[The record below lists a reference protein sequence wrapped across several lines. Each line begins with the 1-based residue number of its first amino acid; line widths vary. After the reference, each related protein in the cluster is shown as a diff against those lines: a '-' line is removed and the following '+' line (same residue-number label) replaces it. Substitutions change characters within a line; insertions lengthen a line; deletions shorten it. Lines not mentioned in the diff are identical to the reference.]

1 MLGQIF
7 AKAQSKITD
16 PAKLFRL
23 IDMVDGTDW
32 VMLGADVKGD
42 IYKGLLE
49 RTAEDTKSGAGQYFT
64 APCAN
69 PRDGRVYMPRTG

>member
-23 IDMVDGTDW
+23 IDMVNGTDI
-32 VMLGADVKGD
+32 G
-42 IYKGLLE
+42 
-49 RTAEDTKSGAGQYFT
+49 
-64 APCAN
+64 
-69 PRDGRVYMPRTG
+69 